1 MNNIRKP
8 AIIGHRGAGHLA
20 PENTMAAINMAV
32 ESNLDAVELDIQASA
47 DHALVIFHDE
57 RLDRTTDGTGIL
69 NEWSL
74 EALRRLDAG
83 AWFDARYQKEPI
95 PILAEVLPCFPD
107 GLMAFLELKNQEN
120 VEPLGTLISHHHA
133 EEWCVALSFS
143 DQILQHV
150 SDLFPTIKRAYIH
163 HPQADVSDLLNRIT
177 SLPADFIGLFPPHMV
192 PENVEPCR
200 QAGLQI
206 LTGPVNDM
214 DTLHKMLFLSP
225 DYILSDRP
233 DLIQNALY
241 PTP

>member
-1 MNNIRKP
+1 
-8 AIIGHRGAGHLA
+8 
-20 PENTMAAINMAV
+20 MAAINMAV

-47 DHALVIFHDE
+47 DHTLVIFHDE
-57 RLDRTTDGTGIL
+57 RLDRTTDGSGIL
-69 NEWSL
+69 NEWPL

-95 PILAEVLPCFPD
+95 PILAEVLPSFPD

-133 EEWCVALSFS
+133 EEWCVVLSFS
-143 DQILQHV
+143 DQILQQV
-150 SDLFPTIKRAYIH
+150 SDLFPIIKRAYIH

-214 DTLHKMLFLSP
+214 DTLHQMLFLSP